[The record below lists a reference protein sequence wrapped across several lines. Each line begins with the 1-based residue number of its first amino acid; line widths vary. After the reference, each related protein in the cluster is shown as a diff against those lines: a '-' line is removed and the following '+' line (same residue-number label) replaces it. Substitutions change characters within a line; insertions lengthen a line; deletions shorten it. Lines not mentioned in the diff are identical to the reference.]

1 MLKSFTPESVS
12 TPAKLVQR
20 FQPSRF
26 GRYRSVSGKYF
37 QAFRFHLMFSWGQ
50 EDPYFVMQYWI
61 PGSPCSPRNTW
72 SSRFLSARQ
81 IAQNQ
86 KRSKKFPTINTSQ
99 YSGIGEEIRDWPGLK
114 DLTVSWWVGERVFDA
129 TEICELRLHTVNYLA
144 SLYGRKQ
151 HRTNNEAQ
159 NRIKWPRV
167 KPRLLYTGKET
178 EGPSLRKYNLFLYS

>member
-1 MLKSFTPESVS
+1 MILLADILNTLIQLDNSKHRSGAIGRLSEGRKIHILSCNIEYPVPVS
-12 TPAKLVQR
+12 QC
-20 FQPSRF
+20 SR
-26 GRYRSVSGKYF
+26 
-37 QAFRFHLMFSWGQ
+37 
-50 EDPYFVMQYWI
+50 
-61 PGSPCSPRNTW
+61 SPRNTW

-86 KRSKKFPTINTSQ
+86 KLLKKFPTINTSQ
-99 YSGIGEEIRDWPGLK
+99 YPGIGEEIRDWPGLK
-114 DLTVSWWVGERVFDA
+114 DLTVSWWIGARLFDA
-129 TEICELRLHTVNYLA
+129 AEICELRLHTVNYLA

-151 HRTNNEAQ
+151 HRTNNETQ